1 MNSKLG
7 LVLSGGSVRAA
18 AHVGVLK
25 ALEEYALE
33 PDVVVG
39 TSGGSIVA
47 ALYASGLSASELEN
61 LFLQYSKAK
70 GEVVDLNW
78 TGAILALLTRDLKR
92 VTGVVRGNSLEK
104 IIEQSLPIKR
114 FHDLTKCQLLI
125 PAVNLNNGQQT
136 VFCDY
141 KKLGFT
147 LTNGEYAD
155 YPVRDDLSIAQA
167 VRASISIPGVFVP
180 AVFEDDQSPDCYVD
194 GGLRDGYPLNI
205 AVRLGKAQHII
216 GVNLGYA
223 GMRRDTILADGP
235 VEILSQ
241 SLDILM
247 RGQYRD
253 RLQDRALAISKI
265 MTINPLIYDIGTFE
279 VEYIP
284 EMIERGYAVTTCLFV
299 ERGLRPGD
307 DQNKELFFRKI
318 RGPQSFPEKDSP
330 YFQYLLENQL
340 KKAKPIL
347 SESKATTGW
356 LTQVCALVNRGLSN

>member
-1 MNSKLG
+1 MENKLG

-33 PDVVVG
+33 PDLVVG

-47 ALYASGLSASELEN
+47 ALYATGLTAQELQE
-61 LFLQYSKAK
+61 LFLEYSKAK
-70 GEVVDLNW
+70 GKVVDLNW
-78 TGAILALLTRDLKR
+78 QGAILALLTWDIKR
-92 VTGVVRGNSLEK
+92 FIGVVRGASLEK
-104 IIEQSLPIKR
+104 IIAQSLPIQR
-114 FHDLTKCQLLI
+114 FHDLEKCQLLI

-141 KKLGFT
+141 TTLGLT
-147 LTNGEYAD
+147 LDTEGKCAE
-155 YPVRDDLSIAQA
+155 YPVRDDLTIAQA

-205 AVRLGKAQHII
+205 AVRLGRTQRVL

-223 GMRRDTILADGP
+223 GMRRETILADGP
-235 VEILSQ
+235 LEIFSQ
-241 SLDILM
+241 SLDIMM

-253 RLQDRALAISKI
+253 RLQDRALAGSRI

-284 EMIERGYAVTTCLFV
+284 QMITRGYEVATRLFQ
-299 ERGLRPGD
+299 ERGLAPGRIE
-307 DQNKELFFRKI
+307 NRERFFRVI
-318 RGPQSFPEKDSP
+318 REPQSFPAKNSP
-330 YFQYLLENQL
+330 YFLYLLENQIK
-340 KKAKPIL
+340 KKAVL
-347 SESKATTGW
+347 SEAKVGW
-356 LTQVCALVNRGLSN
+356 LGHLRTLVGKKAIG